1 MIGILFTGGTIS
13 MRIDPATGGAVPAL
27 AAEDIVALV
36 PDLPKVAAFEIE
48 EFSRLPGPHVTP
60 EHMWRLAKRA
70 AAWLDRPDVD
80 GLVITH
86 GTDTIEETAFMLDL
100 LLMTDK
106 PVILVGAMRTVSDAS
121 WDGPANLL
129 NAARVAAAPGARG
142 GGVVVVMVG
151 AMRTVSDVGWDG
163 PANLL
168 AAVRVAAAPSASGQG
183 VLVVMDERIL
193 PAREVRKVHTES
205 SASFTAPEFGPLG
218 QVDAGQV
225 LIRRTVRARPS
236 WRSADAEPGLR
247 VSRLDTRVSLLQTF
261 TGMDDG
267 LVKCAAATETR
278 GLALVAYGRGN
289 VPPSIMPAL
298 ESAIAGGLLVT
309 VSSRCVAGR
318 VSARYGYEG
327 GGLHLRNIG
336 AVLAADL
343 TAAKARLLQMVA
355 LGAAKNTAEAKE
367 LVLTMVTAS

>member
-1 MIGILFTGGTIS
+1 MKL
-13 MRIDPATGGAVPAL
+13 DPATGAAVPAL
-27 AAEDIVALV
+27 GAEDILAQVRGLDEIA
-36 PDLPKVAAFEIE
+36 EIE
-48 EFSRLPGPHVTP
+48 VEDFSRLPGPHVTP
-60 EHMWRLAKRA
+60 EQMWRLARRA
-70 AAWLDRPDVD
+70 SAWLERPDID

-86 GTDTIEETAFMLDL
+86 GTDTIEETAFLLDL
-100 LLMTDK
+100 LLLTDK
-106 PVILVGAMRTVSDAS
+106 P
-121 WDGPANLL
+121 
-129 NAARVAAAPGARG
+129 
-142 GGVVVVMVG
+142 VVMVG

-205 SASFTAPEFGPLG
+205 TASFTAPEFGPLG

-289 VPPSIMPAL
+289 VPPAIMPAL

>member
-1 MIGILFTGGTIS
+1 MKL
-13 MRIDPATGGAVPAL
+13 DPATGAAVPAL
-27 AAEDIVALV
+27 GAEDILAQV
-36 PDLPKVAAFEIE
+36 PGLDAIAEIE
-48 EFSRLPGPHVTP
+48 VEDFSRLPGPHVTP
-60 EHMWRLAKRA
+60 EQMWRLARRA
-70 AAWLDRPDVD
+70 ASWLERPDID
-80 GLVITH
+80 GVVITH
-86 GTDTIEETAFMLDL
+86 GTDTIEETAFLLDL
-100 LLMTDK
+100 LLLSDK
-106 PVILVGAMRTVSDAS
+106 P
-121 WDGPANLL
+121 
-129 NAARVAAAPGARG
+129 
-142 GGVVVVMVG
+142 VVMVG

-168 AAVRVAAAPSASGQG
+168 AAVRVAASEAACGQG

-193 PAREVRKVHTES
+193 SAREVRKVHTES

-267 LVKCAAATETR
+267 LLRCITATDAR

-289 VPPSIMPAL
+289 VPPTIMSTL

-327 GGLHLRNIG
+327 GGLHLRKAG
-336 AVLAADL
+336 AILAADL
-343 TAAKARLLQMVA
+343 TGAKARLLQMA
-355 LGAAKNTAEAKE
+355 AIGAAKTAAEARE
-367 LVLTMVTAS
+367 LVLTMV

>member
-13 MRIDPATGGAVPAL
+13 MKLDPATGAAVPAL
-27 AAEDIVALV
+27 GGDEILALV
-36 PDLPKVAAFEIE
+36 PGLDAIAEIE
-48 EFSRLPGPHVTP
+48 VEDFSRLPGPHVTP
-60 EHMWRLAKRA
+60 EQMWRLARRA
-70 AAWLDRPDVD
+70 AAWLERPDID

-86 GTDTIEETAFMLDL
+86 GTDTIEETAFLLDL
-100 LLMTDK
+100 LLLTDK
-106 PVILVGAMRTVSDAS
+106 P
-121 WDGPANLL
+121 
-129 NAARVAAAPGARG
+129 
-142 GGVVVVMVG
+142 VVMVG

-168 AAVRVAAAPSASGQG
+168 AAVRVAAAPSACGQG

-218 QVDAGQV
+218 QVDAGHV

-236 WRSADAEPGLR
+236 WRSDDADPGLR

-267 LVKCAAATETR
+267 LLKCVVATDAR
-278 GLALVAYGRGN
+278 GLAVVAYGRGN
-289 VPPSIMPAL
+289 VPPAIMPAL
-298 ESAIAGGLLVT
+298 EAAIAGGLLVT

-327 GGLHLRNIG
+327 GGLHLRNSG
-336 AVLAADL
+336 AVLASDL
-343 TAAKARLLQMVA
+343 TGAKARLLQMVA
-355 LGAAKNTAEAKE
+355 LGAATSAAEAKE
-367 LVLTMVTAS
+367 LVLTMV

>member
-1 MIGILFTGGTIS
+1 MIGLLFTGGTIS
-13 MRIDPATGGAVPAL
+13 MKLDPATGAAVPAL
-27 AAEDIVALV
+27 GADDILAQVRGLEEIA
-36 PDLPKVAAFEIE
+36 EIE
-48 EFSRLPGPHVTP
+48 VEDFSRLPGPHVTP
-60 EHMWRLAKRA
+60 EQMWRLARRA
-70 AAWLDRPDVD
+70 SAWLERPDID

-86 GTDTIEETAFMLDL
+86 GTDTIEETAFLLDL
-100 LLMTDK
+100 LLLTDK
-106 PVILVGAMRTVSDAS
+106 P
-121 WDGPANLL
+121 
-129 NAARVAAAPGARG
+129 
-142 GGVVVVMVG
+142 VVMVG

-168 AAVRVAAAPSASGQG
+168 AAVRVAAAPAASGQG

-267 LVKCAAATETR
+267 LVKCVAATDTR

-327 GGLHLRNIG
+327 GGLHLRKAG
-336 AVLAADL
+336 AVLASDL
-343 TAAKARLLQMVA
+343 TGAKARLLQMVA
-355 LGAAKNTAEAKE
+355 LGTAKNTAEAKE
-367 LVLTMVTAS
+367 LVLTMV

>member
-1 MIGILFTGGTIS
+1 MKL
-13 MRIDPATGGAVPAL
+13 DPATGAAVPAL
-27 AAEDIVALV
+27 GAEDILAQV
-36 PDLPKVAAFEIE
+36 PGLDAIAEIE
-48 EFSRLPGPHVTP
+48 VEDFSRLPGPHVTP
-60 EHMWRLAKRA
+60 EQMWRLARRA
-70 AAWLDRPDVD
+70 ASWLERPDID
-80 GLVITH
+80 GVVITH
-86 GTDTIEETAFMLDL
+86 GTDTIEETAFLLDL
-100 LLMTDK
+100 LLLSDK
-106 PVILVGAMRTVSDAS
+106 P
-121 WDGPANLL
+121 
-129 NAARVAAAPGARG
+129 
-142 GGVVVVMVG
+142 VVMVG

-168 AAVRVAAAPSASGQG
+168 AAVRVAASEAACGQG

-267 LVKCAAATETR
+267 LLRCITATDAR

-289 VPPSIMPAL
+289 VPPTIMSTL

-327 GGLHLRNIG
+327 GGLHLRKAG
-336 AVLAADL
+336 AILAADL
-343 TAAKARLLQMVA
+343 TGAKARLLQMA
-355 LGAAKNTAEAKE
+355 AIGAAKTAAEARE
-367 LVLTMVTAS
+367 LVLTMV

>member
-1 MIGILFTGGTIS
+1 MKL
-13 MRIDPATGGAVPAL
+13 DPATGAAVPAL
-27 AAEDIVALV
+27 GAEDILAQVRGLEEIA
-36 PDLPKVAAFEIE
+36 EIE
-48 EFSRLPGPHVTP
+48 VEDFSRLPGPHVTP
-60 EHMWRLAKRA
+60 EQMWRLARRA
-70 AAWLDRPDVD
+70 SAWLERPDID

-86 GTDTIEETAFMLDL
+86 GTDTIEETAFLLDL
-100 LLMTDK
+100 LLLTDK
-106 PVILVGAMRTVSDAS
+106 P
-121 WDGPANLL
+121 
-129 NAARVAAAPGARG
+129 
-142 GGVVVVMVG
+142 VVMVG

-225 LIRRTVRARPS
+225 LIRRTVRARPA

-267 LVKCAAATETR
+267 LVKCVAATDSR

-298 ESAIAGGLLVT
+298 ESAIASGLLVT

-343 TAAKARLLQMVA
+343 TGAKARLLQMVA
-355 LGAAKNTAEAKE
+355 LGTAKDAAEAKE
-367 LVLTMVTAS
+367 LVMTMV